1 MADDLIAAR
10 DRVRNGTQTASDLLD
25 ACLAAAAAPE
35 ARHALTQLRADD
47 ARAVALAADNAR
59 AAGQPLPAL
68 AGLAVSVKDL
78 FDVHGEV
85 TTAGSK
91 VLRNVPP
98 ALADAAAVARLRN
111 AGAALIG
118 RSNMTEFAFSGV
130 GINPHY
136 GTPAN
141 VAMARLGDA
150 TPRIPGG
157 STSGGAASVA
167 SGAAFAALGSD
178 TAGSIRIPA
187 ALQGLVGFKNTAA
200 LTPTAGALP
209 LSTTLDTVC
218 AITHSVRDAV
228 VLHEVLADRSVAL
241 EGRPLRATRFAVA
254 RSVMLDDLAPAVAL
268 AFDATIDALSNA
280 GASIEDLPLTEL
292 TELGEMQAR
301 GSFSAAEAWAWH
313 RELLTRR
320 EADYDHRVVR
330 RMRIGETMTAAD
342 YIDLHRKRSDWIV
355 RMHAALRGFDAVLS
369 PTIPILAPPIAE
381 LEHDDEAFFRT
392 NGLLLRNTIAVNL
405 LDGCAITLP
414 CHSPGTAPVGLM
426 LWAPGHRDDR
436 LLDTALAVEAAL
448 LARTKAT
455 T

>member
-10 DRVRNGTQTASDLLD
+10 ELVLSGTRTAGDLLD
-25 ACLAAAAAPE
+25 ACLAAAASPE
-35 ARHALTQLRADD
+35 ARFAFTQLRPDD
-47 ARAVALAADNAR
+47 ARVAACGVDAVR
-59 AAGQPLPAL
+59 ACGLPLPPL

-78 FDVHGEV
+78 FDVQGQV

-91 VLRNVPP
+91 VLRDAEP
-98 ALADAAAVARLRN
+98 AAADAAAVARLRR
-111 AGAALIG
+111 AGAAFVG

-141 VAMARLGDA
+141 ATTARLGDG
-150 TPRIPGG
+150 TPRVPGG
-157 STSGGAASVA
+157 STSGGAVSVA

-187 ALQGLVGFKNTAA
+187 ALHGLVGFKNTAS

-209 LSTTLDTVC
+209 LSPTLDTVC
-218 AITHSVRDAV
+218 AISRSVRDAV
-228 VLHEVLADRSVAL
+228 LLHEVLAERSVAL
-241 EGRPLRATRFAVA
+241 EGRTLRATRLAIA
-254 RSVMLDDLAPAVAL
+254 RTVMLDGLDPAVAQ
-268 AFDATIDALSNA
+268 AFEAAIDALARA
-280 GASIEDLPLTEL
+280 GASIEDLALTEL
-292 TELGEMQAR
+292 AELGQMQAK

-313 RELLTRR
+313 RELLARR
-320 EADYDHRVVR
+320 EADYDHRVVQ
-330 RMRIGETMTAAD
+330 RMRVGETMSAAD
-342 YIDLHRKRSDWIV
+342 YIDLHHKRRDWMA
-355 RMHAALRGFDAVLS
+355 RMHTALRGFDAVLS
-369 PTIPILAPPIAE
+369 PTAPILAPPLAE
-381 LEHDDEAFFRT
+381 LEADDAAFFRT
-392 NGLLLRNTIAVNL
+392 NALLLRNTIVVNL

-414 CHSPGTAPVGLM
+414 CQTPGTAPVGLM